1 MKIWYENKEIEVERI
16 CSKITSYK
24 KGQKKPF
31 GVIYSPNEHD
41 LGTASDYC
49 LMYLFDHDKEI
60 TRIIGEVFVETKTER
75 FPVRTFLIKW
85 DKNGNRVCTVVDK
98 SIEK

>member
-1 MKIWYENKEIEVERI
+1 MKIWYENKEIEVESI
-16 CSKITSYK
+16 CSKIRSYK

-31 GVIYSPNEHD
+31 GVIYSPYEHD

-60 TRIIGEVFVETKTER
+60 TRIIGEVFVETKTELL
-75 FPVRTFLIKW
+75 PVRTFLIKW
-85 DKNGNRVCTVVDK
+85 DKNGNRVCTVIDK

>member
-1 MKIWYENKEIEVERI
+1 MKIWYENKEIEVESI

-75 FPVRTFLIKW
+75 LLVRTFLIKW
-85 DKNGNRVCTVVDK
+85 DKNGNRVCTVIDK